1 MFAFSVGCRPFRA
14 VRVAIAPMMVAAAAL
29 SVAGCAADNNPYYG
43 SASPPAYVAQGPA
56 AQMEADG
63 LPSQAA
69 PPVRIRQMPDDPSQP
84 YSRNYGGPNPAG
96 TVPASPTVRA
106 SNDAASPK
114 PPIPD
119 DLPPA
124 FRRRLAAAVDAAG

>member
-1 MFAFSVGCRPFRA
+1 MFAFSAGCRPFEA
-14 VRVAIAPMMVAAAAL
+14 VRVAIAPVMIAAAAL
-29 SVAGCAADNNPYYG
+29 NVAGCAANHGTSYAD
-43 SASPPAYVAQGPA
+43 ATPAYVAQGPA
-56 AQMEADG
+56 VQMETDG

-96 TVPASPTVRA
+96 TVPASPAVKA
-106 SNDAASPK
+106 SNDAGSPK
-114 PPIPD
+114 SPIPD

-124 FRRRLAAAVDAAG
+124 FRRQLAAAVDAAG

>member
-1 MFAFSVGCRPFRA
+1 
-14 VRVAIAPMMVAAAAL
+14 
-29 SVAGCAADNNPYYG
+29 VAGCAADNNPYYG
-43 SASPPAYVAQGPA
+43 SASPPAYVAQGSA

-84 YSRNYGGPNPAG
+84 YSRNFGG
-96 TVPASPTVRA
+96 TVRA

-124 FRRRLAAAVDAAG
+124 FRRQLAAAVDAAG

>member
-1 MFAFSVGCRPFRA
+1 MFALPVKA
-14 VRVAIAPMMVAAAAL
+14 ARVVIASLMVAAAAL
-29 SVAGCAADNNPYYG
+29 DVGGCAADNNPYYG
-43 SASPPAYVAQGPA
+43 SVSPPTYVAQGPA
-56 AQMEADG
+56 AQTEADG
-63 LPSQAA
+63 LQSQAA
-69 PPVRIRQMPDDPSQP
+69 PSARIRQMPDDPSQP

-96 TVPASPTVRA
+96 TVPTSPTVKA

-124 FRRRLAAAVDAAG
+124 FRRQLAAAVDAAG